1 MTDQILR
8 LLRKAEVC
16 NRTGLSERAISD
28 RLAAGSF
35 PKPVFIDARNPAWIE
50 SEVLA
55 WIQQRIAD
63 RDHDIVPPGR
73 AALIEARRLGGRKAQ
88 ANRRMKIATD

>member
-1 MTDQILR
+1 MTDQIPR
-8 LLRKAEVC
+8 LMRKAEVC
-16 NRTGLSERAISD
+16 NKTGLSERAISD

-63 RDHDIVPPGR
+63 RDNEIVPPGR
-73 AALIEARRLGGRKAQ
+73 AALIEARRMGGRKAQ
-88 ANRRMKIATD
+88 ANRRMKLAAA